1 MDVKIVDRFLDPYTF
16 NELVELSKKFTY
28 RFREG
33 VSAYVGEKSEPWNSY
48 GTHLLYKDDVPRS
61 QFFEN
66 IYKIF
71 APAFNSEEVFTV
83 FIRVKANLYPHTET
97 LKEHQPHIDYPF
109 KHIAGVFSLNTCDGF
124 TRMQDGSKIDSVANR
139 MVFFDGSVK
148 HNSSTTTNASARY
161 NINFNLHRY
170 YSGNNK
176 FRRVS

>member
-1 MDVKIVDRFLDPYTF
+1 MALRVVDNFLPKAAF
-16 NELVELSKKFTY
+16 RELVELSKQFTY

-33 VSAYVGEKSEPWNSY
+33 VSAYVGEQSEPWNSY
-48 GTHLLYKDDVPRS
+48 GTHLLYNNDVPQS
-61 QFFEN
+61 PFFEN
-66 IYKIF
+66 IYNIF
-71 APAFNSEEVFTV
+71 GPAFNNEEVFTV

-97 LKEHQPHIDYPF
+97 LREHQPHIDYPF
-109 KHIAGVFSLNTCDGF
+109 KHVAGVFSLNTCDGF

-139 MVFFDGSVK
+139 MVFFDGSVT

-170 YSGNNK
+170 HSGNNK